1 MFVEKLCNTR
11 QDAAG
16 SLIIAVLFVLLS
28 SANVRAASIV
38 IDEAEMTAIFS
49 QASFDGTPIGIRFN
63 PSREIVA
70 PQLLNINTL
79 ADLQALYSLALD
91 PAPAVTAFFVDQLN
105 ICGSAE
111 PAITGQY
118 AGCAQL
124 PGHIFV
130 EASDLAEIVPGPL
143 MGHELGH
150 NLNLQHELLG
160 SSTNLMAPFFPPG
173 PDVTEQQVANM
184 LQSPLLQTD
193 SAGQRFIAITPIAI
207 VGAAVPEPS
216 TLLLLGVALGALLI
230 VNRKKQGATGRIK
243 IGANGTPYH

>member
-1 MFVEKLCNTR
+1 MFIEKLFHTR
-11 QDAAG
+11 QAGTG
-16 SLIIAVLFVLLS
+16 SLIIAALSILLS
-28 SANVRAASIV
+28 SVSVQAASIV

-79 ADLQALYSLALD
+79 ADLQALYSLATD

-105 ICGSAE
+105 FCGSAE
-111 PAITGQY
+111 PIITGLY

-130 EASDLAEIVPGPL
+130 EASDAAEIVPGPL

-173 PDVTEQQVANM
+173 PDVTEEQVANM
-184 LQSPLLQTD
+184 LQSPLVQTD

-207 VGAAVPEPS
+207 VGAAIPEPS

-230 VNRKKQGATGRIK
+230 VNRKNQSQPAR
-243 IGANGTPYH
+243 